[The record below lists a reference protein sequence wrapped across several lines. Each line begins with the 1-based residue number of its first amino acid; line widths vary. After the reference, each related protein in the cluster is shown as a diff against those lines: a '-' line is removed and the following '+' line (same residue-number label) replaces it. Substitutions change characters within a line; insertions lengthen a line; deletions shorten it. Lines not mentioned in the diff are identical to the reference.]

1 MFCHVSQHCSGDMA
15 DDEGFTNLQCSCIQ
29 ASFFDV
35 SVYTGFSPLQK
46 HTYRSL
52 CMLLL
57 LGSRVQDAALF
68 ASRATSIG
76 TNTTACLAKQA
87 STVLE
92 LGDQH
97 LVRMGGTSSLGGV
110 QAEDTWK
117 DELRCELGEREGQLD
132 RQRRIAELLSRFDGD
147 GGDGEVLDVLGLDL
161 DDRGRGFILTAELQP
176 ATQRLIDRL
185 GCRHPETLQRVSQ
198 VYASVARRQGLSLTE
213 LKGYVAC
220 VLTQILRELDA
231 GAPQAHQAPQ
241 EPATGPRGPGRPP
254 GGPACSPGCAEVPEP
269 SELQRLMQELSS
281 LNQSL
286 DRRGRGCE
294 LPEEEGASAARGDGE
309 ADGEADGA
317 EGEEMR
323 LLRKELEALS
333 LSLRSVRSRT
343 SVEPSVEPPS
353 EPVFEARR
361 ADELR
366 TPPEREVPEVPC
378 GPCGLA
384 RPAGSDPAVAA
395 PAQRDIHSL
404 GSYPPGA
411 VIDPGNTY
419 ARALRHAQRLSPQ
432 PGVEPGRQSVEGG
445 ARAAAMAMWPV
456 RETNG
461 TCEPDHAVLRPMADG
476 WQSRLKGASK
486 GIAHGWQA
494 FAETMDG
501 IFVPEAGVDAV
512 TAEVEDVE
520 DFKGEGE
527 GLHRPD
533 AAHDDVPSIFRQPS
547 VEEVRELLEQEGLP
561 AHVGIA
567 SAGCFCLK
575 KLCLDRSSQPSLYV
589 LDCESSVPALFLG
602 MQGFC
607 LHELRRVVL
616 GTAPSAK
623 PLLSLEFDEGFLPV
637 RLGSATVLYGLL
649 GVLCEGRQVQILQQ
663 PDWS

>member
-1 MFCHVSQHCSGDMA
+1 
-15 DDEGFTNLQCSCIQ
+15 
-29 ASFFDV
+29 
-35 SVYTGFSPLQK
+35 
-46 HTYRSL
+46 
-52 CMLLL
+52 
-57 LGSRVQDAALF
+57 
-68 ASRATSIG
+68 
-76 TNTTACLAKQA
+76 
-87 STVLE
+87 
-92 LGDQH
+92 
-97 LVRMGGTSSLGGV
+97 MGGTSSLGGEL
-110 QAEDTWK
+110 AEDTWE
-117 DELRCELGEREGQLD
+117 DELRRSELGHRTEERTEEGERQLE
-132 RQRRIAELLSRFDGD
+132 RRRIAELLSRFA
-147 GGDGEVLDVLGLDL
+147 GGDGEVLEVLGLNL

-198 VYASVARRQGLSLTE
+198 VYASVARRESLSLTE

-231 GAPQAHQAPQ
+231 G
-241 EPATGPRGPGRPP
+241 
-254 GGPACSPGCAEVPEP
+254 CAEVQPEP

-286 DRRGRGCE
+286 DRRGCD
-294 LPEEEGASAARGDGE
+294 LEEVEETRAKEGSQG
-309 ADGEADGA
+309 ADGA
-317 EGEEMR
+317 DGGADKADEGAEQLR
-323 LLRKELEALS
+323 LLRKELDALS
-333 LSLRSVRSRT
+333 LSLRSDPRESPGT
-343 SVEPSVEPPS
+343 SAWAPAEPASAEPAS
-353 EPVFEARR
+353 EPVFEARPWR
-361 ADELR
+361 ADAL
-366 TPPEREVPEVPC
+366 PKPLEREVPEVPC

-384 RPAGSDPAVAA
+384 RFAAGAEPEVAA
-395 PAQRDIHSL
+395 PAQRDMRSL

-419 ARALRHAQRLSPQ
+419 ARALRHAQRPSQ
-432 PGVEPGRQSVEGG
+432 PGAEPGSSVEGC
-445 ARAAAMAMWPV
+445 AAVLTQPPRDAMAS
-456 RETNG
+456 

-501 IFVPEAGVDAV
+501 IFVPEAGVDAAI
-512 TAEVEDVE
+512 AEVEEHVE
-520 DFKGEGE
+520 EFKGDQGQGPHLSDE
-527 GLHRPD
+527 H
-533 AAHDDVPSIFRQPS
+533 HDVPSIFRQPS

-602 MQGFC
+602 MQGFG
-607 LHELRRVVL
+607 LHQLRRVVL

-637 RLGSATVLYGLL
+637 RLGSATVLFGVL